1 MIKHNLIVALR
12 NLAKYRSQTVINV
25 ASIGVSV
32 TIFALISCI
41 MFNISGDNLLKQN
54 YVENAAIMYYAGRDR
69 EFGEMDG
76 NKLIN
81 HQYKTIEKIYL
92 LDKGKKSFNISVDNN
107 DALNTS
113 GLRIISDFLSWAA
126 YESAITGG
134 TATIIGDGEAV
145 ITRNLGDKLFG
156 NYKDAVG
163 RHVKVYYANNGFQ
176 DMRSY
181 KIVDVLTPIPINDN
195 KIPDVNFL
203 HSDDFASDLQTTFA
217 YLSIKPNVQL
227 KDVADELATY
237 MNISPTDLRIT
248 RYEIWSG
255 QTNMMAIIIS
265 RAVILFLYLFVI
277 IAFS

>member
-92 LDKGKKSFNISVDNN
+92 NHKSESNPRNI
-107 DALNTS
+107 
-113 GLRIISDFLSWAA
+113 
-126 YESAITGG
+126 
-134 TATIIGDGEAV
+134 
-145 ITRNLGDKLFG
+145 
-156 NYKDAVG
+156 
-163 RHVKVYYANNGFQ
+163 
-176 DMRSY
+176 M
-181 KIVDVLTPIPINDN
+181 
-195 KIPDVNFL
+195 
-203 HSDDFASDLQTTFA
+203 AS
-217 YLSIKPNVQL
+217 
-227 KDVADELATY
+227 
-237 MNISPTDLRIT
+237 
-248 RYEIWSG
+248 
-255 QTNMMAIIIS
+255 
-265 RAVILFLYLFVI
+265 
-277 IAFS
+277 